1 MHSLHVL
8 EEEVADKRDVEALV
22 VGRDDDAVEMLPLGI
37 AGRRSGV
44 RHGRVRHSHE
54 LRTKALPRHRRI
66 LRWSASRSNHRR
78 RISNRLKP

>member
-66 LRWSASRSNHRR
+66 LRWSSCEE
-78 RISNRLKP
+78 RIEKQSSP